1 MLCSDFK
8 KDYAC
13 SFLVE
18 SCPSTSVTEFFLLQ
32 SLWCKQG
39 IECGEV
45 HASGG
50 RVDFSCFETSRFTF
64 LEGSHLANGER
75 QRNLVRICA
84 CASQNLGKACS
95 DLCLML
101 AIVGQLDF
109 GGTATS
115 ASVKAS
121 VSSFRTNPNLSFSCL
136 RN

>member
-8 KDYAC
+8 KDYAS

-50 RVDFSCFETSRFTF
+50 RVDFSCFETS
-64 LEGSHLANGER
+64 
-75 QRNLVRICA
+75 LVSRSTLFEPVSAFNEHGLSVI
-84 CASQNLGKACS
+84 QG
-95 DLCLML
+95 
-101 AIVGQLDF
+101 IVP
-109 GGTATS
+109 TT
-115 ASVKAS
+115 
-121 VSSFRTNPNLSFSCL
+121 
-136 RN
+136 